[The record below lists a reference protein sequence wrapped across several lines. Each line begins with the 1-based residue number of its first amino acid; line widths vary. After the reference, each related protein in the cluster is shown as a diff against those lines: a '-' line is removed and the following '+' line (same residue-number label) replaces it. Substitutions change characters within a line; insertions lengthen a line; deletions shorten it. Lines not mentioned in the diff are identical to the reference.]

1 MAKKKQ
7 RNSEGKQNPGNIKAG
22 HYTPSMVSFLGYELI
37 KSAYDQSILVVEDQ
51 LRFSNEV
58 RTKGLH
64 TAGLLTT
71 LSVGLIAA
79 ICSVESTMARVVMSL
94 LTVVLLGGLHGIFW
108 GVIYRKN
115 NVTRGT
121 TQSYSL
127 DGGMIDALKDV
138 DASQRA
144 AFYLASSLKGI
155 ERDAVRQREQ
165 VDKMQTY
172 YQRITKTV
180 IVLISVIMLV
190 TMVITL
196 LFATA
201 TPAL

>member
-7 RNSEGKQNPGNIKAG
+7 RNSEEKQNPGNIKAG
-22 HYTPSMVSFLGYELI
+22 HYTPSMVSFLGYDLI
-37 KSAYDQSILVVEDQ
+37 KSAYDESVLVVEDQ

-64 TAGLLTT
+64 TAALLAT

-79 ICSVESTMARVVMSL
+79 ICSVESTMARVVMSM

-155 ERDAVRQREQ
+155 ERDAFRQREQ

-172 YQRITKTV
+172 YQRVTKTV

-190 TMVITL
+190 AMVITL

>member
-37 KSAYDQSILVVEDQ
+37 KSAYDQSILVVKDQ

-79 ICSVESTMARVVMSL
+79 ICSVESTMARVVMSM

-155 ERDAVRQREQ
+155 ESDAVRQREQ
-165 VDKMQTY
+165 VDKMQTC
-172 YQRITKTV
+172 YQRVIKTV

>member
-79 ICSVESTMARVVMSL
+79 ICSVESTMARVVMSM

-155 ERDAVRQREQ
+155 ESDAVRQREQ
-165 VDKMQTY
+165 VDKMQTC
-172 YQRITKTV
+172 YQRVIKTV